1 MNLGS
6 LRARKRFS
14 ELGPNGDGALVPSPF
29 LFDHAIFAWG
39 CQRRIIL
46 AKDAKKSTKFKEV
59 INVITDVSYPGQA
72 KAISYGGKGAIGI
85 RKWLDGAC

>member
-1 MNLGS
+1 MYYEERPTDPPVIVS
-6 LRARKRFS
+6 ITRP
-14 ELGPNGDGALVPSPF
+14 E
-29 LFDHAIFAWG
+29 FDHAIFAWG